1 MDAPHGG
8 LRTDGGLDELTT
20 LVGREVYTHNG
31 VYVGEV
37 EDVRLDV
44 DAETVTGLAVG
55 EVNSDLLGGQLEGG
69 QRGAIVPYRWV
80 RSVGDV
86 IIVSDV
92 VERLGVDEEEVVA

>member
-1 MDAPHGG
+1 MVETAG
-8 LRTDGGLDELTT
+8 LRTDGGLEELTT
-20 LVGREVYTHNG
+20 LVGREVYTNNG

-44 DAETVTGLAVG
+44 DARAVTGLAVG
-55 EVNSDLLGGQLEGG
+55 EVNAELLGNRMESG
-69 QRGAIVPYRWV
+69 QRGALVPYRWV

-92 VERLGVDEEEVVA
+92 VERLGVDDEEAVA